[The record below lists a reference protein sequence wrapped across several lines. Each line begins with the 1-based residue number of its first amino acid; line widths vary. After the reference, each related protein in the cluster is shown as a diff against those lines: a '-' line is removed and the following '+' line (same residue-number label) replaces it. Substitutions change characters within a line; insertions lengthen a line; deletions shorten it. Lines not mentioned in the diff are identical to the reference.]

1 MIAMM
6 KGLEESMLRLAA
18 KRGNIG
24 ANRDDLFKELK
35 GIAYG
40 ELEEL
45 AQELERKGYVTID
58 WLGTYDFVVTITP
71 QGKEQLN

>member
-1 MIAMM
+1 MIEE
-6 KGLEESMLRLAA
+6 LEESILRSAA

-35 GIAYG
+35 GIAYN

-71 QGKEQLN
+71 KGLEQLN